1 MRVVSLGSGSSGN
14 ALFIEAGLQGRTK
27 LLVDAG
33 LSAKVIT
40 ERLHLLGVKPEQL
53 QAILI
58 THEHSDHV
66 LALPTLLKHHT
77 LPLVTDPR
85 THEVIAQGLASGLWR
100 SDSGTLVSG
109 KTIFDGELPYMEL
122 SIGSRRTI
130 GDIEVTSFATVHDAV
145 APCGYLLNTS
155 SCRVCLITDTGEV
168 TATMLDMMR
177 HADLLILESNHDRER
192 LLNGPYPW
200 PLKKRILGRNG
211 HLSNEQAA
219 EAVLR
224 TWRTDG
230 PRWLWLAHLSRTNNT
245 PTLALESVRAYLQ
258 AHVNLTKLYTTA
270 LPPDMG
276 QVWDSTRLW
285 STL

>member
-40 ERLHLLGVKPEQL
+40 ERLRLIGVEPAQL

-66 LALPTLLKHHT
+66 LGLPILLKRHA

-85 THEVIAQGLASGLWR
+85 THAVIAQGLASGLWR
-100 SDSGTLVSG
+100 SDSGKLIAG
-109 KTIFDGELPYMEL
+109 KATFEGELPYMEL
-122 SIGSRRTI
+122 PIGSHRTI
-130 GDIEVTSFATVHDAV
+130 GDIEVTSFATMHDAV
-145 APCGYLLNTS
+145 APCGYLLNAG
-155 SCRVCLITDTGEV
+155 SCRVCLITDTGAV
-168 TATMLDMMR
+168 TPAMLDVMR

-192 LLNGPYPW
+192 LLSGPYPW
-200 PLKKRILGRNG
+200 PLKKRILGNNG

-245 PTLALESVRAYLQ
+245 PALALESVRAYLQ
-258 AHVNLTKLYTTA
+258 THVSLTKLYTTA